1 MPPSIALAARPRAA
15 STLCVLSRYVVE
27 GSMYSLSGIPV
38 KELGSGKQTFRLH
51 ALMYPRR
58 PPGVSL
64 RGAGASQGLA
74 RGLRDARAEAF
85 QT

>member
-38 KELGSGKQTFRLH
+38 KELGSGKQTFRFT
-51 ALMYPRR
+51 R
-58 PPGVSL
+58 
-64 RGAGASQGLA
+64 
-74 RGLRDARAEAF
+74 
-85 QT
+85 